1 MRVISR
7 FETCGKKMVTVVI
20 GKNVSVMTE
29 KDYNWICNKEKIW
42 CPDNRTPYVILY

>member
-20 GKNVSVMTE
+20 GKKENAMTE
-29 KDYNWICNKEKIW
+29 KDNNWICNKEK
-42 CPDNRTPYVILY
+42 NMVSR

>member
-7 FETCGKKMVTVVI
+7 FETYEKKMVTVMI

-29 KDYNWICNKEKIW
+29 KDYNWIYNKEKSM
-42 CPDNRTPYVILY
+42 VS

>member
-29 KDYNWICNKEKIW
+29 KDYNWICNKEK
-42 CPDNRTPYVILY
+42 NMMSR

>member
-20 GKNVSVMTE
+20 GKNGFCYDR
-29 KDYNWICNKEKIW
+29 K
-42 CPDNRTPYVILY
+42 RL